1 MRKTK
6 KCFLVLLIALFV
18 VALGG
23 GSIEAEAKAKAR
35 VSSVSVKVDKKKKT
49 IKVSFKKDKK
59 AKKYK
64 IKKYKAKLVKY
75 VYNEKTNKWVKS
87 KTSYKTVNAYKGKK
101 LKSSA
106 SVTFSNIT
114 VPNNTTAYKVQVAS
128 TDSKGSTKTNYTS
141 SKSVGCFHDWLWE
154 SKTYQELVKEAVVE
168 QVMEGRC
175 DGCGVTGNLKEIS
188 SHTKTYNGRRA
199 DEYNNILKGYCQERN
214 LQYESFDLNS
224 YVLSRDSR
232 LDFENYMVIYLNNKY
247 GYTTR
252 LYTLETLPQ
261 SLGVPTGCTG
271 ATTTGNYLDYEV
283 SPAEYVTKTRMEATC
298 QHCGNTRI
306 KD

>member
-23 GSIEAEAKAKAR
+23 GSIKAEAKAKAR

-75 VYNEKTNKWVKS
+75 VYNENSGKWVKS

-101 LKSSA
+101 LKSTA
-106 SVTFSNIT
+106 NVTFSNVT
-114 VPNNTTAYKVQVAS
+114 VPNDTTAYKVQVAS
-128 TDSKGSTKTNYTS
+128 TDSKGNTKTNYTS
-141 SKSVGCFHDWLWE
+141 SKNVGCFHDWLWE

-168 QVMEGRC
+168 KTEELRC
-175 DGCGVTGNLKEIS
+175 HGCGMTGNLKEIS
-188 SHTKTYNGRRA
+188 NHTTTYGSVRA
-199 DEYNNILKGYCQERN
+199 DEYITILKLYCQDRN
-214 LQYESFDLNS
+214 LDFNTVDIDKFTFLEAM
-224 YVLSRDSR
+224 
-232 LDFENYMVIYLNNKY
+232 DFENYVIVYLNQKY
-247 GYTTR
+247 GYTTK
-252 LYTLETLPQ
+252 LYTEATFPE
-261 SLGVPTGCTG
+261 SPGASTGCTG